1 MSEVGK
7 NWPTRVFIRKVELT
21 LYEMTLYKMT
31 SYEMSSYEM
40 STVKMI
46 SFEMTG
52 SKKFWTFRKKS
63 FLKSR
68 GPKKKFPEPVTKP

>member
-1 MSEVGK
+1 
-7 NWPTRVFIRKVELT
+7 
-21 LYEMTLYKMT
+21 MTLYKMTSNEMSSYEITSFEMT

-40 STVKMI
+40 SAVKRI

>member
-7 NWPTRVFIRKVELT
+7 NWPTRVFIQKVEL
-21 LYEMTLYKMT
+21 TLYKMT

-40 STVKMI
+40 SAVKMI